1 MALYQRA
8 ESDVRL
14 HQIPPEVQSHFG
26 VFFLLSSR
34 WVLFVRI
41 DISRFCK
48 MLGALRRAVEG
59 FTSIGHRGQPKLVL
73 FLVLCQSFDM
83 KRRASTVSAPTEGE
97 RFPMWQLC
105 REDPPARFGHQD
117 HVHCK
122 PRKRPNTHSSVQF
135 LLSPFIHARMFLL
148 SLLVRF
154 CEEEFCVYISHF
166 SHLKI
171 PRERIFS
178 LRVES
183 DPHCQCKRTPMV
195 LREKTYT

>member
-1 MALYQRA
+1 MSCWPLLSFTILMALYHRA
-8 ESDVRL
+8 ESGVRL

-122 PRKRPNTHSSVQF
+122 PRKRPK
-135 LLSPFIHARMFLL
+135 
-148 SLLVRF
+148 
-154 CEEEFCVYISHF
+154 FCVYISHF

-171 PRERIFS
+171 PRERERIFS

-195 LREKTYT
+195 LREKTYTWSH